1 MSDEKRGRGFQSLTL
16 LVVSNEHHL
25 SQIRREDVNQ
35 GKIIS
40 DLDLTGFV
48 DDDRLHGYKPHD
60 TSLSDE
66 VVRHR
71 AQGT

>member
-1 MSDEKRGRGFQSLTL
+1 MSDEKWSKGVQSLAL
-16 LVVSNEHHL
+16 LVVSDEHQL
-25 SQIRREDVNQ
+25 SQIRLEGVNQ
-35 GKIIS
+35 GEIIS

-48 DDDRLHGYKPHD
+48 DDDRLHGHKPHD